1 MQIFNPITELVI
13 PKGTPTK
20 EAIAK
25 IELQPVKVEDQ
36 ISNCLTKLRFL
47 QVFLCFLIINFVS
60 FIQFRK

>member
-20 EAIAK
+20 EAITK

-36 ISNCLTKLRFL
+36 IINCMTKPKFL
-47 QVFLCFLIINFVS
+47 QVFLCFLIINFIC

>member
-13 PKGTPTK
+13 LKGTPTK

-36 ISNCLTKLRFL
+36 D
-47 QVFLCFLIINFVS
+47 
-60 FIQFRK
+60 